1 MANTLTGSTY
11 AGEFA
16 GDYVAAALLSAPTL
30 EKGLITVLPNIHYK
44 RVMKKISTT
53 GSVLVNATC
62 DFDHNMDVDVAE
74 RVLTLKELQSNV
86 QLCKKDYHQ
95 DWIATQA
102 GYSAFE
108 SLPGNFKDF
117 MIAHVAGMTAAKIET
132 NIWEGVGTGG
142 SAVSGEFD
150 GLVTLALDDTSVVD
164 VASHAAVT
172 AANVIDKL
180 GSIVDAIP
188 NTVYGSES
196 LKIYVSRNIAKAY
209 VRSLGGFIAAGVG
222 ANGTDNKGT
231 QWFGN
236 GSLSFDGIPVV
247 VANGMADDTAMAA
260 ESSNL
265 FFGCGLL
272 SDINQEVKFI
282 DMSEI
287 DGSQNCRI
295 VMRMSAGVQYAI
307 GSDVVLYH
315 A

>member
-53 GSVLVNATC
+53 GSVLVDATC

-95 DWIATQA
+95 DFIATQA
-102 GYSAFE
+102 GYSAYE
-108 SLPGNFKDF
+108 SLPTNFKDF

-132 NIWEGVGTGG
+132 NIWEGAVG
-142 SAVSGEFD
+142 SSGQFD
-150 GLVTLALDDTSVVD
+150 GLVTLALADATVVD

-172 AANVIDKL
+172 ASNVIDKL

-209 VRSLGGFIAAGVG
+209 VRALGGFIAAGVG

-231 QWFGN
+231 QWFSN

-260 ESSNL
+260 ESTNL

>member
-16 GDYVAAALLSAPTL
+16 GDFVAAALLSAPTL

-95 DWIATQA
+95 DWIAAQA
-102 GYSAFE
+102 GYSAYE
-108 SLPGNFKDF
+108 ALPGNFKDF

-132 NIWEGVGTGG
+132 NIWEGAVG
-142 SAVSGEFD
+142 SSGQFD
-150 GLVTLALDDTSVVD
+150 GLVTLALADATVVD
-164 VASHAAVT
+164 VAAHAAVT
-172 AANVIDKL
+172 ATNVIDKL
-180 GSIVDAIP
+180 GSIVDSIP
-188 NTVYGSES
+188 ASLYGSES
-196 LKIYVSRNIAKAY
+196 LKIYVSQNIAKAY
-209 VRSLGGFIAAGVG
+209 VRALGGFATGGLGGNGVDG
-222 ANGTDNKGT
+222 KGT
-231 QWFGN
+231 TFFN
-236 GSLSFDGIPVV
+236 GQNLSFDGIPVV
-247 VANGMADDTAMAA
+247 VANGMAADTAMAA
-260 ESSNL
+260 ESTNL

-272 SDINQEVKFI
+272 SDVNQEARFL
-282 DMSEI
+282 DMSEV

-295 VMRMSAGVQYAI
+295 ILRMSAGVQYAI

>member
-44 RVMKKISTT
+44 RGMKKISTT

-95 DWIATQA
+95 DFIATQA
-102 GYSAFE
+102 GYSAYE
-108 SLPGNFKDF
+108 SLPTNFKDF

-132 NIWEGVGTGG
+132 NIWEGAVG
-142 SAVSGEFD
+142 SSGQFD
-150 GLVTLALDDTSVVD
+150 GLVTLALADATVVD

-172 AANVIDKL
+172 ASNVIDKL

-209 VRSLGGFIAAGVG
+209 VRALGGFIAAGVG

-231 QWFGN
+231 QWFSN
-236 GSLSFDGIPVV
+236 GALSFDGIPVV

-260 ESSNL
+260 ESTNL

>member
-1 MANTLTGSTY
+1 MANTVTGSTY

-74 RVLTLKELQSNV
+74 RVLTLKEVQANV
-86 QLCKKDYHQ
+86 QLCTKDYRQ
-95 DWIATQA
+95 DWIGAQA
-102 GYSAFE
+102 GYSAFDD
-108 SLPGNFKDF
+108 LPASFKDY
-117 MIAHVAGMTAAKIET
+117 MIGHVAGMVAAKIET
-132 NIWEGVGTGG
+132 NIWEGAVG
-142 SAVSGEFD
+142 SSGQFD
-150 GLVTLALDDTSVVD
+150 GLVTLALADATVID

-172 AANVIDKL
+172 SANVIAKL

-188 NTVYGSES
+188 ATLYGSET
-196 LKIYVSRNIAKAY
+196 LKIYVSQNIAKAY
-209 VRSLGGFIAAGVG
+209 VRALGGFVATIG
-222 ANGTDNKGT
+222 ANGSDNKGT
-231 QWFGN
+231 QWYAN

-247 VANGMADDTAMAA
+247 VANGLNADTAMAA
-260 ESSNL
+260 ESTNL

-272 SDINQEVKFI
+272 SDVNQEVKYI
-282 DMSEI
+282 DMAEI
-287 DGSQNCRI
+287 DGSQNSRI
-295 VMRMSAGVQYAI
+295 IMRMSAGVQYAI

>member
-30 EKGLITVLPNIHYK
+30 EKGLITILPNVHFK

-95 DWIATQA
+95 DWIGAQA
-102 GYSAFE
+102 GYSAYE
-108 SLPGNFKDF
+108 DLPKDFKDF
-117 MIAHVAGMTAAKIET
+117 MIGHVAGMVAAKMES
-132 NIWEGVGTGG
+132 NIWEGAVG
-142 SAVSGEFD
+142 SSGQFD
-150 GLVTLALDDTSVVD
+150 GLVTLALADATVNN
-164 VASHAAVT
+164 VASHAAID
-172 AANVIDKL
+172 AANVINKL
-180 GSIVDAIP
+180 GAIVDLIP
-188 NTVYGSES
+188 STVYGSPD
-196 LKIYVSRNIAKAY
+196 LKIYVSSNIARAY
-209 VRSLGGFIAAGVG
+209 VRALGGFVATIGG
-222 ANGTDNKGT
+222 SGTDNKGT
-231 QWFGN
+231 QWFNN
-236 GSLSFDGIPVV
+236 GDLSFDGIPVV
-247 VANGMADDTAMAA
+247 VANGLADDTAMAA

-272 SDINQEVKFI
+272 SDINQEVRYI
-282 DMSEI
+282 DMSDT

-295 VMRMSAGVQYAI
+295 IMRMSAGVQYAI
-307 GSDVVLYH
+307 GSDIVLYH

>member
-53 GSVLVNATC
+53 GSVLVDATC

-95 DWIATQA
+95 DFIATQA
-102 GYSAFE
+102 GYSAYE

-132 NIWEGVGTGG
+132 NIWEGAVG
-142 SAVSGEFD
+142 SSGQFD
-150 GLVTLALDDTSVVD
+150 GLVTLALADATVVD

-172 AANVIDKL
+172 ASNVIDKL

-196 LKIYVSRNIAKAY
+196 LKIYVSRNIFKAY
-209 VRSLGGFIAAGVG
+209 VRSLGGFASGGLG
-222 ANGTDNKGT
+222 ANGVDAKGT
-231 QWFGN
+231 TFFN
-236 GSLSFDGIPVV
+236 GQNLSFDGIPVV

-260 ESSNL
+260 ESTNL

-272 SDINQEVKFI
+272 SDVNQEVKFI

>member
-1 MANTLTGSTY
+1 MANTVTGSTY
-11 AGEFA
+11 AGDFA
-16 GDYVAAALLSAPTL
+16 GNFVAAALLSAPTI
-30 EKGLITVLPNIHYK
+30 ESGLITVLPNIHYK

-102 GYSAFE
+102 GYSAYE

-132 NIWEGVGTGG
+132 NIWEGAVG
-142 SAVSGEFD
+142 SSGQFD
-150 GLVTLALDDTSVVD
+150 GLVTLALADATVVD

-188 NTVYGSES
+188 NTLYGSES

-209 VRSLGGFIAAGVG
+209 VRALGGFIAAGVG

-231 QWFGN
+231 QWFSN

-260 ESSNL
+260 ESTNL

>member
-53 GSVLVNATC
+53 GSVLVDATC

-108 SLPGNFKDF
+108 ALPTNFKDF
-117 MIAHVAGMTAAKIET
+117 MIAHVAGMSAAKVET
-132 NIWEGVGTGG
+132 NIWEG
-142 SAVSGEFD
+142 AVASSGEFD
-150 GLVTLALDDTSVVD
+150 GLVTLALADATVND
-164 VASHAAVT
+164 VGSHAAVT
-172 AANVIDKL
+172 ASNVIDKL
-180 GSIVDAIP
+180 GAITDLIP
-188 NTVYGSES
+188 NTVWGSES

-209 VRSLGGFIAAGVG
+209 VRALGGFVATIG
-222 ANGTDNKGT
+222 ANGTEGKGT
-231 QWFGN
+231 QWFSN
-236 GSLSFDGIPVV
+236 GQSLSFDGIPVV
-247 VANGMADDTAMAA
+247 VANGMDDDTAMAA
-260 ESSNL
+260 ESTNL

-272 SDINQEVKFI
+272 SDVNQEVKYL

-295 VMRMSAGVQYAI
+295 ILRMSAAVQYAI
-307 GSDVVLYH
+307 GSDIVLYH

>member
-95 DWIATQA
+95 DFIATQA
-102 GYSAFE
+102 GYSAYE
-108 SLPGNFKDF
+108 SLPTNFKDF

-132 NIWEGVGTGG
+132 NIWEGAVG
-142 SAVSGEFD
+142 SSGQFD
-150 GLVTLALDDTSVVD
+150 GLVTLALADATVVD

-188 NTVYGSES
+188 NTLYGSES

-209 VRSLGGFIAAGVG
+209 VRALGGFIAAGVG

-231 QWFGN
+231 QWFSN

-260 ESSNL
+260 ESTNL

>member
-16 GDYVAAALLSAPTL
+16 GDYVSAALLSAPTL

-108 SLPGNFKDF
+108 TLPGNFKDF
-117 MIAHVAGMTAAKIET
+117 MIGHVAGMSAAKIET
-132 NIWEGVGTGG
+132 NIWEGAVG
-142 SAVSGEFD
+142 SSGQFD
-150 GLVTLALDDTSVVD
+150 GLVTLAQADGDVLD

-180 GSIVDAIP
+180 GSIVDLIP
-188 NTVYGSES
+188 AALYGSET
-196 LKIYVSRNIAKAY
+196 LKIYVSQNIAKAY
-209 VRSLGGFIAAGVG
+209 VRALGGFIAAGVG
-222 ANGTDNKGT
+222 GSGTNAQGT
-231 QWFGN
+231 QWFSN

-247 VANGMADDTAMAA
+247 VANGMAADTAMAA
-260 ESSNL
+260 ESTNL

-272 SDINQEVKFI
+272 SDVNQEVKYI

-287 DGSQNCRI
+287 DGSQNIRI
-295 VMRMSAGVQYAI
+295 VMRMSAAVQYAI
-307 GSDVVLYH
+307 GSDIVLYH
-315 A
+315 S

>member
-102 GYSAFE
+102 GYSAYE

-132 NIWEGVGTGG
+132 NIWEGAVG
-142 SAVSGEFD
+142 SSGQFD
-150 GLVTLALDDTSVVD
+150 GLVTLALADATVVD

-172 AANVIDKL
+172 ASNVIDKL

-188 NTVYGSES
+188 NTLYGSES

-209 VRSLGGFIAAGVG
+209 VRALGGFIAAGVG

-231 QWFGN
+231 QWFSN

-260 ESSNL
+260 ESTNL

>member
-11 AGEFA
+11 AGQFA

-95 DWIATQA
+95 DFIATQA
-102 GYSAFE
+102 GYSAYE
-108 SLPGNFKDF
+108 SLPTNFKDF

-132 NIWEGVGTGG
+132 NIWEGAVG
-142 SAVSGEFD
+142 SSGQFD
-150 GLVTLALDDTSVVD
+150 GLVTLALADATVVD

-188 NTVYGSES
+188 NTLYGSES

-209 VRSLGGFIAAGVG
+209 VRALGGFIAAGVG

-231 QWFGN
+231 QWFSN

-260 ESSNL
+260 ESTNL

-272 SDINQEVKFI
+272 SDVNQEVKFI

>member
-132 NIWEGVGTGG
+132 NIWEGAVG
-142 SAVSGEFD
+142 SSGQFD
-150 GLVTLALDDTSVVD
+150 GLVTLALADATVVD

>member
-53 GSVLVNATC
+53 GSVLVDATC

-108 SLPGNFKDF
+108 ALPTNFKDF

-132 NIWEGVGTGG
+132 NIWEGAVG
-142 SAVSGEFD
+142 SSGQFD
-150 GLVTLALDDTSVVD
+150 GLVTLALADATVND
-164 VASHAAVT
+164 VGSHAAVT
-172 AANVIDKL
+172 ASNVIDKL
-180 GSIVDAIP
+180 GSIVDLIP
-188 NTVYGSES
+188 NTLYGSES
-196 LKIYVSRNIAKAY
+196 LKIYVSRNIAKNY
-209 VRSLGGFIAAGVG
+209 VRALGGFVATIGGAG
-222 ANGTDNKGT
+222 TENKGT
-231 QWFGN
+231 QWYAN
-236 GSLSFDGIPVV
+236 GALSFDGIPVV
-247 VANGMADDTAMAA
+247 VANGMADDTAIAA
-260 ESSNL
+260 ESTNL

-272 SDINQEVKFI
+272 SDVQQEVKYL

-307 GSDVVLYH
+307 GSDIVLYH

>member
-132 NIWEGVGTGG
+132 NIWEG
-142 SAVSGEFD
+142 AVASSGQFD
-150 GLVTLALDDTSVVD
+150 GLVTLALLDGDVVD

-209 VRSLGGFIAAGVG
+209 VRALGGFIAAGVG

-236 GSLSFDGIPVV
+236 GTLSFDGIPVV
-247 VANGMADDTAMAA
+247 VANGMSDDTAMAA
-260 ESSNL
+260 ESTNL

-315 A
+315 S

>member
-1 MANTLTGSTY
+1 MANTVTGSTY

-86 QLCKKDYHQ
+86 QLCSKDYHQ

-102 GYSAFE
+102 GYSAYE

-132 NIWEGVGTGG
+132 NIWEGAVG
-142 SAVSGEFD
+142 SSGQFD
-150 GLVTLALDDTSVVD
+150 GLVTLALADATVVD

-180 GSIVDAIP
+180 GSIVDSIP
-188 NTVYGSES
+188 NTVFGSES

-209 VRSLGGFIAAGVG
+209 VRSLGGFASGGLG
-222 ANGTDNKGT
+222 ANGVDGKGT
-231 QWFGN
+231 TFFN
-236 GSLSFDGIPVV
+236 GQNLSFDGIPVV

-260 ESSNL
+260 ESTNL

>member
-102 GYSAFE
+102 GYSAYE

-132 NIWEGVGTGG
+132 NIWEGAVG
-142 SAVSGEFD
+142 SSGQFD
-150 GLVTLALDDTSVVD
+150 GLVTLALADATVVD

-188 NTVYGSES
+188 NTLYGSES

-209 VRSLGGFIAAGVG
+209 VRALGGFIAAGVG

-231 QWFGN
+231 QWFSN

-260 ESSNL
+260 ESTNL

-272 SDINQEVKFI
+272 SDVNQEVKFI

>member
-1 MANTLTGSTY
+1 
-11 AGEFA
+11 
-16 GDYVAAALLSAPTL
+16 
-30 EKGLITVLPNIHYK
+30 
-44 RVMKKISTT
+44 MKKISTT

-102 GYSAFE
+102 GYSAYE

-132 NIWEGVGTGG
+132 NIWEGAVG
-142 SAVSGEFD
+142 SSGQFD
-150 GLVTLALDDTSVVD
+150 GLVTLALADATVVD

-172 AANVIDKL
+172 ASNVIDKL

-188 NTVYGSES
+188 NTLYGSES

-209 VRSLGGFIAAGVG
+209 VRALGGFIAAGVG

-231 QWFGN
+231 QWFSN

-260 ESSNL
+260 ESTNL

>member
-95 DWIATQA
+95 DFIATQA
-102 GYSAFE
+102 GYSAYE

-132 NIWEGVGTGG
+132 NIWEGAVG
-142 SAVSGEFD
+142 SSGQFD
-150 GLVTLALDDTSVVD
+150 GLVTLALADATVVD

-172 AANVIDKL
+172 ASNVIDKL

-209 VRSLGGFIAAGVG
+209 VRALGGFIAAGVG

-231 QWFGN
+231 QWFSN
-236 GSLSFDGIPVV
+236 GALSFDGIPVV

-260 ESSNL
+260 ESTNL